1 MLEFLQAYWLW
12 LLIGAGV
19 LWFLFRQGGCGMGGH
34 GSHHSGSSQTA
45 KPDSGHEHSGQGDE
59 RRAQSGARRSG
70 RGCC

>member
-19 LWFLFRQGGCGMGGH
+19 LWFLFRQGGCGMAGH
-34 GSHHSGSSQTA
+34 GSHGSESSRRTTA
-45 KPDSGHEHSGQGDE
+45 SDDGQAGHGEE
-59 RRAQSGARRSG
+59 QSARSTTRRSR